1 MSASQPAIPQPLAT
15 FVETDRDGHVSFC
28 YPIESGYLQAT
39 LRSLH
44 EDMRCALSLKGAA
57 RQAAFEAVAVEIA
70 KARDFH
76 EHIHAQWDR
85 FTDAR
90 ALAQQ
95 VAGAS
100 L

>member
-1 MSASQPAIPQPLAT
+1 
-15 FVETDRDGHVSFC
+15 
-28 YPIESGYLQAT
+28 
-39 LRSLH
+39 
-44 EDMRCALSLKGAA
+44 MRCALSLKGAA